1 MKFQY
6 RIIYYN
12 ILFSLLFC
20 GILFIFNLEQH
31 YEIMMLYAIICIFMY
46 GGLLYDEIK
55 QFKGIRIN
63 ILILVA
69 FIMRFVIPLCNKSIE
84 GVQYD
89 SVSLGEDNDISNSIF
104 ETSILM
110 NLYYSIIYFFFLKYS
125 NKVYI
130 EDYVKPYLKKY
141 NITLVSIVLFFIG
154 TIYNVITSFIPNTLI
169 PYTLAN
175 IFGNLSMMAILL
187 QMLNASI
194 YPTKQKSIIYVILI
208 IIEVLR
214 CFLFGFMK
222 GPIMYALSFYILY
235 TLLKAKYE
243 KSAILTIKNALLV
256 LSAFLFLNYIVTPF
270 ISIKRDVA
278 QWDIASGGI
287 IGSSY
292 SNMDIL
298 ENVLEGKYE
307 KEENHPAIDRLDAL
321 SNNAFFINYTKKNNT
336 YNYEFINESLHEL
349 IPRFLNDNKHPAR
362 KGLMATS
369 ILKYG
374 NSANYDNVFSNSY
387 IGQTASAYMLG
398 GFMMVVFLAIL
409 NGFVISK
416 YYVFLIKH
424 INNFFAAIFLVQ
436 LLILSLTGFEEIHDG
451 GLLRCSLFIIY
462 IVLISILNKIKFFK
476 LSI

>member
-12 ILFSLLFC
+12 ILFSLIFGGLLF
-20 GILFIFNLEQH
+20 LFNLEHQ
-31 YEIMMLYAIICIFMY
+31 YELMMLYAFICIFTY

-55 QFKGIRIN
+55 KFKGIRIN
-63 ILILVA
+63 ILIMVA
-69 FIMRFVIPLCNKSIE
+69 FIIRYIIPLCNKSVD
-84 GVQYD
+84 GVLYD
-89 SVSLGEDNDISNSIF
+89 SVSLGEDYDISDSIF
-104 ETSILM
+104 ETGILM

-125 NKVYI
+125 NNVYI
-130 EDYVKPYLKKY
+130 EDHIKPYLKKY
-141 NITLVSIVLFFIG
+141 NITLLSVVLFFIG

-175 IFGNLSMMAILL
+175 ILGNLSMMAILL

-194 YPTKQKSIIYVILI
+194 FPTKRKGIIYVFLI
-208 IIEVLR
+208 VIEVLR

-235 TLLKAKYE
+235 VLLKAKYE
-243 KSAILTIKNALLV
+243 KKAIFTAKNALLV
-256 LSAFLFLNYIVTPF
+256 LSAYLFLNYIVTPF

-298 ENVLEGKYE
+298 ENVLKGKYE
-307 KEENHPAIDRLDAL
+307 KEENHPAMDRLDAL
-321 SNNAFFINYTKKNNT
+321 SNNAFFINYTKKNNS
-336 YNYEFINESLHEL
+336 YNYEFINESIHEL
-349 IPRFLNDNKHPAR
+349 TPRFLNDKKHPSR

-369 ILKYG
+369 IFKYG
-374 NSANYDNVFSNSY
+374 NSANYDTVFSNSY
-387 IGQTASAYMLG
+387 IGQVASAYMLG
-398 GFMMVVFLAIL
+398 GFMMVIFLAIL

-416 YYVFLIKH
+416 YYAFLIKH